1 MRAARLLVGI
11 ALVHL
16 LGPATFSTAEAQTTS
31 IMRGMVTADDGLPL
45 EDVEIVVRGLERTV
59 FSNATG
65 LYRFNEVP
73 IGQQVVVARR
83 PGYEAVERI
92 VTIVAGQIAL
102 VDFRL
107 VRMPQQLD
115 SVTVTGEKFVPL
127 LIGHV
132 HDTYGRPVEGAD
144 VLLAGVPR
152 SIQTNASGRFRIDSL
167 EAKRYQL
174 TVRLPGFAA
183 AHSLVTM
190 NPSRPTEVALRMQAF
205 AQDLG
210 TIEVEADRRGL
221 YGVVGT
227 PDLQPVVGARVRVF
241 GGGTSQLTDS
251 AGRFAFPRI
260 KPGDYLVAAEVKGM
274 VGRTLQIEMP
284 RNGRREVVLTMT
296 PVNPSVKVL
305 PGERW
310 ANHDRGLALAF
321 TSSFDRLSRSD
332 LARHA
337 GKQLCDIG
345 QIRNYAGGNEATIV
359 LNGERALNPWS
370 LCAFN
375 ADELALVVIYP
386 RAKRRMDMTCMVRG
400 ISIRPPPGLYCISVW
415 TR

>member
-1 MRAARLLVGI
+1 MRAAPIRAGV
-11 ALVHL
+11 ALVMG
-16 LGPATFSTAEAQTTS
+16 LGFAATTHAQTTS
-31 IMRGMVTADDGLPL
+31 TIRGMVTADDGLPL
-45 EDVEIVVRGLERTV
+45 EDVEIVVRGLDRTV
-59 FSNATG
+59 FSSATG

-73 IGQQVVVARR
+73 VGQQVVIARR
-83 PGYEAVERI
+83 PGYEAVERV

-107 VRMPQQLD
+107 VAMAQQLD
-115 SVTVTGEKFVPL
+115 SVTVTGERFVPF
-127 LIGHV
+127 LIGYV
-132 HDTYGRPVEGAD
+132 HDTYGRPVEGAE
-144 VLLAGVPR
+144 VLLAGVTR
-152 SIQTNASGRFRIDSL
+152 NIQTNASGRFRIDSL
-167 EAKRYQL
+167 EARRYQL
-174 TVRLPGFAA
+174 TVRIPGYSA

-190 NPSRPTEVALRMQAF
+190 NPAQPTEVALRLQAF

-274 VGRTLQIEMP
+274 VGRTLQVEMP

-310 ANHDRGLALAF
+310 INHDRGLALSF
-321 TSSFDRLSRSD
+321 TSSFNRLSRSD

-337 GKQLCDIG
+337 GRQLCDIG
-345 QIRNYAGGNEATIV
+345 QIRLYAGGTEATII

-375 ADELALVVIYP
+375 ADELALVIIGP
-386 RAKRRMDMTCMVRG
+386 RGSRAAVGHGCRVRG
-400 ISIRPPPGLYCISVW
+400 MDVRPPPGLKCIAVW

>member
-1 MRAARLLVGI
+1 MRGVSILGWIALLV
-11 ALVHL
+11 L
-16 LGPATFSTAEAQTTS
+16 LGLTPSATAYAQTTS
-31 IMRGMVTADDGLPL
+31 TIRGMVTADDGLPL
-45 EDVEIVVRGLERTV
+45 EEVEIVVRGLGRSV
-59 FSNATG
+59 FSNVTG

-73 IGQQVVVARR
+73 VGQQVLIARR
-83 PGYEAVERI
+83 PGYEAVERV

-107 VRMPQQLD
+107 VAMAQRLD
-115 SVTVTGEKFVPL
+115 SVTVTGDRFVPF
-127 LIGHV
+127 LIGYV

-144 VLLAGVPR
+144 VLLAGVTR
-152 SIQTNASGRFRIDSL
+152 SIRTNASGRFRIDSL

-174 TVRLPGFAA
+174 TVRLPGYSA

-190 NPSRPTEVALRMQAF
+190 NPAQPTEVALRLQAF

-227 PDLQPVVGARVRVF
+227 PDFQPVVGARVRVF

-251 AGRFAFPRI
+251 AGRFAFP
-260 KPGDYLVAAEVKGM
+260 KLKTGDYLVAAEVKGM

-284 RNGRREVVLTMT
+284 RNGRREVVLTLT

-310 ANHDRGLALAF
+310 ANHDRGLALSF
-321 TSSFDRLSRSD
+321 TSSFNRLSRSD

-345 QIRNYAGGNEATIV
+345 QIRLYAGGNEATII

-375 ADELALVVIYP
+375 ADELALVVISS
-386 RAKRRMDMTCMVRG
+386 RSRRGGDTTCMVRG
-400 ISIRPPPGLYCISVW
+400 VTIRPPPGIKCVSVW